1 MKLAFFGAARQV
13 TGSCYFVEANGLRI
27 LVDCGLHQERP
38 YLERNWLP
46 LPVPPEDIDFILLTH
61 AHLDHSG
68 LIPAVVRDGF
78 AGTIL
83 TTAATADLLAIA
95 LMDAAKIQEEDAAY
109 KKKRHQKEG
118 RSGLPTEVPLYTT
131 EDVQMTMPLVEGAAY
146 DEAREL
152 GRGVSVRFRDAGHIL
167 GSAMVELSVKGQAF
181 AAEVDP
187 RAKPGTPAAVGVEEG
202 VRTIVF
208 SGDIGQWGS
217 PFVRDPS
224 LFERADYIVMESTY
238 GDRDHED
245 PGRVDDLLG
254 GIIRDTAGAGG
265 NVVIPTF
272 AIERAQDLM
281 FHLSRLVR
289 AKAIPP
295 VPVYLDSPM
304 AREVTQ
310 AFERHDGFLDEEARK
325 LFASEEHP
333 FRFPGL
339 VIVRTPEESKAINTV
354 RVPAVIMA
362 GSGMC
367 TGGRIKHHLAHN
379 ITRPESTILF
389 VGYQARET
397 LGRQILEKAAQVRL
411 FGKTF
416 PVKARVA
423 KIDGFSAHA
432 DRKAL
437 GRWLDGFKTPP
448 RRLFVTHGDA
458 DVARKTAERIRQEK
472 GWTVEVPDYLEIW
485 DLD

>member
-46 LPVPPEDIDFILLTH
+46 LPVPPEDVDFILLTH

-68 LIPAVVRDGF
+68 LIPTVVRDGF

-83 TTAATADLLAIA
+83 TTAATADLLIIA

-131 EDVQMTMPLVEGAAY
+131 EDVQMTMPLVEEAAY
-146 DEAREL
+146 DEVRQL
-152 GRGVSVRFRDAGHIL
+152 GRSISVRFRDAGHIL
-167 GSAMVELSVKGQAF
+167 GSAMIELSVGSA
-181 AAEVDP
+181 
-187 RAKPGTPAAVGVEEG
+187 EG

-254 GIIRDTAGAGG
+254 GIIRDTAKAGG

-289 AKAIPP
+289 DKAIPP
-295 VPVYLDSPM
+295 MPIYLDSPM
-304 AREVTQ
+304 AREVTA

-325 LFASEEHP
+325 LFASEAHP

-339 VIVRTPEESKAINTV
+339 VIVRTPAESKAINSL

-379 ITRPESTILF
+379 ISRPESTILF

-397 LGRQILEKAAQVRL
+397 LGRQILEKATQVRL
-411 FGKTF
+411 LGQPF
-416 PVKARVA
+416 PVRARVA
-423 KIDGFSAHA
+423 KINGFSAHA

-437 GRWLDGFKTPP
+437 HAS
-448 RRLFVTHGDA
+448 RLGHPSG
-458 DVARKTAERIRQEK
+458 
-472 GWTVEVPDYLEIW
+472 
-485 DLD
+485 

>member
-13 TGSCYFVEANGLRI
+13 TGSCYYVEANGLRI
-27 LVDCGLHQERP
+27 LIDCGLYQERP
-38 YLERNWLP
+38 YLERNWSP
-46 LPVPPEDIDFILLTH
+46 LPVPPADIDFILLTH

-68 LIPAVVRDGF
+68 LIPKVVRDGF

-83 TTAATADLLAIA
+83 TTAATADLVAIA

-131 EDVQMTMPLVEGAAY
+131 EDVQMTMPLVEEAAY
-146 DEAREL
+146 DEPREL

-167 GSAMVELSVKGQAF
+167 GSAMVELSV
-181 AAEVDP
+181 
-187 RAKPGTPAAVGVEEG
+187 GVKEG

-224 LFERADYIVMESTY
+224 VFERADYVVMESTY

-245 PGRVDDLLG
+245 PGRVDELLG

-295 VPVYLDSPM
+295 MPVYLDSPM
-304 AREVTQ
+304 AREVTL
-310 AFERHDGFLDEEARK
+310 AFERHDEFLDEEARK

-339 VIVRTPEESKAINTV
+339 VIVRTPEESKAINTA
-354 RVPAVIMA
+354 RGPAVIMA

-367 TGGRIKHHLAHN
+367 TAGRIKHHLAHN
-379 ITRPESTILF
+379 IARPESTILF

-397 LGRQILEKAAQVRL
+397 LGRQILEKATQVRL
-411 FGKTF
+411 FGQTF
-416 PVKARVA
+416 PVRARVA
-423 KIDGFSAHA
+423 KINSFSAHA

-458 DVARKTAERIRQEK
+458 DVARKTAERIRQER
-472 GWTVEVPDYLEIW
+472 GWTVELPEYLAIW

>member
-13 TGSCYFVEANGLRI
+13 TGSCYYVETNGLRI
-27 LVDCGLHQERP
+27 LIDCGLYQERP
-38 YLERNWLP
+38 YLERNWSP
-46 LPVPPEDIDFILLTH
+46 LPVPPADIDFILLTH

-68 LIPAVVRDGF
+68 LIPKVVRDGF

-131 EDVQMTMPLVEGAAY
+131 EDVQMTMPLVEEAAY
-146 DEAREL
+146 DEPREL

-167 GSAMVELSVKGQAF
+167 GSAMVELSVRVK
-181 AAEVDP
+181 ED
-187 RAKPGTPAAVGVEEG
+187 

-208 SGDIGQWGS
+208 SGDIGQWGM

-224 LFERADYIVMESTY
+224 VFERADYIVMESTY

-245 PGRVDDLLG
+245 PGRVDELLG
-254 GIIRDTAGAGG
+254 GIIRETANAGG
-265 NVVIPTF
+265 NVVVPTF

-289 AKAIPP
+289 SKAIPP
-295 VPVYLDSPM
+295 MPVYLDSPM
-304 AREVTQ
+304 AREVTE
-310 AFERHDGFLDEEARK
+310 AFERHDEFLDEEARK

-379 ITRPESTILF
+379 IARPESTILF
-389 VGYQARET
+389 VGYQARGT

-411 FGKTF
+411 FGQTV
-416 PVKARVA
+416 PVRARVA
-423 KIDGFSAHA
+423 KINGFSAHA

-437 GRWLDGFKTPP
+437 ARWLDGFKTPP

-458 DVARKTAERIRQEK
+458 DIARNTAERIRQER
-472 GWTVEVPDYLEIW
+472 GWTVEVPEYLEIW

>member
-13 TGSCYFVEANGLRI
+13 TGSCYYVETNGLRI
-27 LVDCGLHQERP
+27 LIDCGLYQERP

-46 LPVPPEDIDFILLTH
+46 LPVPPADIDFILLTH

-68 LIPAVVRDGF
+68 LIPKVVRDGF

-131 EDVQMTMPLVEGAAY
+131 EDVQMTMPLVEEAAY
-146 DEAREL
+146 DEPREL

-167 GSAMVELSVKGQAF
+167 GSAMVELSV
-181 AAEVDP
+181 
-187 RAKPGTPAAVGVEEG
+187 GVKEG

-208 SGDIGQWGS
+208 SGDIGQWGM

-224 LFERADYIVMESTY
+224 VFERADYIVMESTY

-245 PGRVDDLLG
+245 PGRVDELLG
-254 GIIRDTAGAGG
+254 GIIRETAKAGG

-289 AKAIPP
+289 SKAIPP
-295 VPVYLDSPM
+295 MPVYLDSPM
-304 AREVTQ
+304 AREVTE
-310 AFERHDGFLDEEARK
+310 AFERHDEFLDEEARK

-339 VIVRTPEESKAINTV
+339 VIVRTPEESKSINTA
-354 RVPAVIMA
+354 RGPTVIMA

-379 ITRPESTILF
+379 IARPESTILF

-411 FGKTF
+411 FGQTV
-416 PVKARVA
+416 PVRARVA
-423 KIDGFSAHA
+423 KINGFSAHA

-437 GRWLDGFKTPP
+437 ARWLDGFKTPP
-448 RRLFVTHGDA
+448 RRLFITHGDA
-458 DVARKTAERIRQEK
+458 DVARNTAERIRQER
-472 GWTVEVPDYLEIW
+472 GWTVEVPEYLEIW

>member
-1 MKLAFFGAARQV
+1 MSDRIKLAFFGAARQV

-68 LIPAVVRDGF
+68 LIPTVVRDGF

-95 LMDAAKIQEEDAAY
+95 LMDSAKIQEEDAAY

-131 EDVQMTMPLVEGAAY
+131 EDVQMSMPLVEETAY
-146 DEAREL
+146 DEVRQL
-152 GRGVSVRFRDAGHIL
+152 GQGVSVRFRDAGHIL
-167 GSAMVELSVKGQAF
+167 GSAMVELSIGDG
-181 AAEVDP
+181 ESL
-187 RAKPGTPAAVGVEEG
+187 
-202 VRTIVF
+202 RTIVF

-304 AREVTQ
+304 AREVTE
-310 AFERHDGFLDEEARK
+310 AFERHDEFLDEEARK

-339 VIVRTPEESKAINTV
+339 LIVRTPEESKSINTA
-354 RVPAVIMA
+354 RGPTVIMA

-367 TGGRIKHHLAHN
+367 TGGRIKHHLAQN
-379 ITRPESTILF
+379 ISRPESTILF
-389 VGYQARET
+389 VGYQARQT

-411 FGKTF
+411 FGQTV
-416 PVKARVA
+416 PVRARVA
-423 KIDGFSAHA
+423 KINGFSAHA
-432 DRKAL
+432 DRKSLA
-437 GRWLDGFKTPP
+437 RWLDGFKTPP

-458 DVARKTAERIRQEK
+458 DVARNTAERIRQDR

>member
-13 TGSCYFVEANGLRI
+13 TGSCYYVETNGLRI
-27 LVDCGLHQERP
+27 LIDCGLYQERP
-38 YLERNWLP
+38 YLERNWSP
-46 LPVPPEDIDFILLTH
+46 LPVPPADIDFILLTH

-68 LIPAVVRDGF
+68 LIPKVVRDGF

-131 EDVQMTMPLVEGAAY
+131 EDVQMTMPLVEEAAY
-146 DEAREL
+146 DEPREL

-167 GSAMVELSVKGQAF
+167 GSAMVELGVRVK
-181 AAEVDP
+181 ED
-187 RAKPGTPAAVGVEEG
+187 

-208 SGDIGQWGS
+208 SGDIGQWGM

-224 LFERADYIVMESTY
+224 VFERADYIVMESTY

-245 PGRVDDLLG
+245 PGRVDELLG
-254 GIIRDTAGAGG
+254 GIIRETAKAGG
-265 NVVIPTF
+265 NVVVPTF

-289 AKAIPP
+289 SKAIPP
-295 VPVYLDSPM
+295 MPVYLDSPM
-304 AREVTQ
+304 AREVTE
-310 AFERHDGFLDEEARK
+310 AFERHDEFLDEEARK

-379 ITRPESTILF
+379 IARPESTILF
-389 VGYQARET
+389 VGYQARGT

-411 FGKTF
+411 FGQTV
-416 PVKARVA
+416 PVRARVA
-423 KIDGFSAHA
+423 KINGFSAHA

-437 GRWLDGFKTPP
+437 ARWLDGFKTPP

-458 DVARKTAERIRQEK
+458 DVARNTAERIRQER
-472 GWTVEVPDYLEIW
+472 GWTVEVPEYLEIW

>member
-13 TGSCYFVEANGLRI
+13 TGSCYYVEANGLRI
-27 LVDCGLHQERP
+27 LVDCGLYQERP

-46 LPVPPEDIDFILLTH
+46 LPVPPADIDFILLTH

-68 LIPAVVRDGF
+68 LIPTVVRDGF

-131 EDVQMTMPLVEGAAY
+131 EDVQMTMPLVEEAAY
-146 DEAREL
+146 DEPREL
-152 GRGVSVRFRDAGHIL
+152 GRGISVRFRDAGHIL
-167 GSAMVELSVKGQAF
+167 GSAMVELSV
-181 AAEVDP
+181 
-187 RAKPGTPAAVGVEEG
+187 GVKED

-208 SGDIGQWGS
+208 SGDIGQWGN

-224 LFERADYIVMESTY
+224 LFERADYVVMESTY

-254 GIIRDTAGAGG
+254 GIIRDTAAAGG

-304 AREVTQ
+304 AREVTL
-310 AFERHDGFLDEEARK
+310 AFERHVEFLDEEARK
-325 LFASEEHP
+325 LFASEAHP

-339 VIVRTPEESKAINTV
+339 VIVRTPEESRAINTA
-354 RVPAVIMA
+354 RGPAVIMA

-379 ITRPESTILF
+379 ITRPESTVLF

-411 FGKTF
+411 LGQTV
-416 PVKARVA
+416 PVRARVA
-423 KIDGFSAHA
+423 KINGFSAHA

-458 DVARKTAERIRQEK
+458 DVARKTAERIRQER
-472 GWTVEVPDYLEIW
+472 GWTVEVPEYLEIW